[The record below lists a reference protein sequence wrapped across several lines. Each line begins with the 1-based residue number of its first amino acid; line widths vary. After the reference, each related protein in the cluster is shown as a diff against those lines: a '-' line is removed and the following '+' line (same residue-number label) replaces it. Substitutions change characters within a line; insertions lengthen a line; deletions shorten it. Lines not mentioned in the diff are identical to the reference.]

1 MTVVDW
7 IAYRA
12 TFDLREEPGAL
23 AGQRRDLCG
32 GRSVMSVPTATLNR
46 RQRLFHDDGVFLAV
60 VVVTHSLEAEPGIKR
75 RRCHR

>member
-23 AGQRRDLCG
+23 AGHAGSVRGALSNERSYRDPK
-32 GRSVMSVPTATLNR
+32 SPPKAVP
-46 RQRLFHDDGVFLAV
+46 
-60 VVVTHSLEAEPGIKR
+60 
-75 RRCHR
+75 